1 MRRIEWRLESGPHGG
16 NLAVGRAQPGVS
28 LSIGIT
34 TFICSNDP
42 RGGCWVI
49 VSAGRFPPSPEHP
62 LWRPPPGRGPRALHG
77 RGPCGKLQWSRAGE
91 WAIIFQGRALPRT
104 DRGPSD
110 GSPRGRLPRRLRER
124 PRRPRRGG
132 PRGPRL
138 GGGAA
143 GRQGSGAAAPG
154 RWQSDPFRAPPLRAT
169 PPHPALPSAGCRPPA
184 SLRCRRDPPLDCCV
198 SLFLSMHVNPF
209 TNSDAIYTKLHTY
222 ATSCVLNSIV
232 KYFWGGGDDFPTG
245 KSIHRGYAS
254 SPRGLFVRASTA
266 RYPSSPP
273 TAVFRPQRNAGRTR
287 FFFRAQKNHS
297 KNDFEKSFEK

>member
-1 MRRIEWRLESGPHGG
+1 MDRFSKDPKDAPNRVEAGIGAPWGKFGRWACPAGG
-16 NLAVGRAQPGVS
+16 L
-28 LSIGIT
+28 
-34 TFICSNDP
+34 
-42 RGGCWVI
+42 
-49 VSAGRFPPSPEHP
+49 P
-62 LWRPPPGRGPRALHG
+62 LDRNHNVHMLQRPPRWMLGYCVRWPVPPIARASPLASSPGRGPRALHG

-169 PPHPALPSAGCRPPA
+169 PPP
-184 SLRCRRDPPLDCCV
+184 
-198 SLFLSMHVNPF
+198 
-209 TNSDAIYTKLHTY
+209 
-222 ATSCVLNSIV
+222 
-232 KYFWGGGDDFPTG
+232 
-245 KSIHRGYAS
+245 
-254 SPRGLFVRASTA
+254 RAS
-266 RYPSSPP
+266 
-273 TAVFRPQRNAGRTR
+273 
-287 FFFRAQKNHS
+287 
-297 KNDFEKSFEK
+297 